1 MRFWLGLVGLDS
13 QDKVLLV
20 GDNPFQG
27 ISHLSQERS
36 RIRGDSPTNPEFAAR
51 LIELSVKNGADG
63 FMFSVSEKTLSIL
76 DVLRKNGENDGLRL
90 YAIVPYAYE
99 YVRLASAN
107 GGIPGLAKKLVR
119 EIVFSGNLRAAAS
132 GLNGVLSSDLASLVK
147 TYLLYEVSRVRRSA
161 GGKAKLES
169 VLLHQLLTDLCLG
182 LGLDWVFKFY
192 TGFLLKIGIVP
203 GFNTGNFAFLV
214 EKFRE
219 WNISLEDVV
228 VAAPFNKVGFQMV
241 PSKEECEKALA
252 SIPKP
257 NVLAISILAA
267 GYLKPEEAVDYIA
280 CLPNIKGVAVG
291 VSKERHA
298 NETFKLLRD
307 KLS

>member
-1 MRFWLGLVGLDS
+1 LSS
-13 QDKVLLV
+13 QGKLLLV
-20 GDNPFQG
+20 GDNPFHG
-27 ISHLSQERS
+27 ISHLSQEHS
-36 RIRGDSPTNPEFAAR
+36 RVRGDTPTNPEYAAR
-51 LIELSVKNGADG
+51 LIGLSVENGADG
-63 FMFSVSEKTLSIL
+63 FMFSVSGTTLSIL
-76 DVLRKNGENDGLRL
+76 DILRKNGDSDGLRL

-99 YVRLASAN
+99 YVRLAGAL

-119 EIVFSGNLRAAAS
+119 EIVFSWNLRAVAS
-132 GLNGVLSSDLASLVK
+132 GLNGVVRSDLASLFK

-161 GGKAKLES
+161 GGKAELES
-169 VLLHQLLTDLCLG
+169 VLLHQLITDLCLG

-192 TGFLLKIGIVP
+192 TEFLLKIRITP
-203 GFNTGNFAFLV
+203 GFNTGNFALLV
-214 EKFRE
+214 KKLGE
-219 WNISLEDVV
+219 WDINLEDVV
-228 VAAPFNKVGFQMV
+228 IAAPFNKVGFQVV

-252 SIPKP
+252 GLPKP

-280 CLPNIKGVAVG
+280 SLPNIKGVAVG

-298 NETFKLLRD
+298 IETFKLLKD